1 LDKVLNIRGVY
12 FDWDEEHG
20 GQQDMGFIAEEIGEY
35 IPEVV
40 SYEDS
45 TDQSNHYTENGEDKF
60 THQVLTTEL

>member
-1 LDKVLNIRGVY
+1 
-12 FDWDEEHG
+12 
-20 GQQDMGFIAEEIGEY
+20 MGFIAEEIGEY